1 MGKTA
6 ENYWRIIAAEQREPR
21 PRDAVLK
28 DIALALVTNHGIGSE
43 SRQGGGA
50 NPYDCRLGTSRG
62 DVWSQRRRA

>member
-62 DVWSQRRRA
+62 DVWSLRRRA

>member
-21 PRDAVLK
+21 PRGAVLK